1 MSNQAEEAVGKHLA
15 KDRLKRQI
23 AVALDEPVDQRR
35 DALRAVLRDIQPGTR
50 TAADGGGD
58 LSVQRAIAPRVPGA
72 RPAPDEGRLTAPLEA
87 PAPVADIWFGSGYMT
102 ALHGENADPP
112 SDRPRPAGGAEPR
125 GGAPGLASPRGSVVN
140 RKAQSP
146 RAPEDPGADS
156 AAKETGDSLINMPAL
171 NLEALRANDALEAA
185 LDELADD
192 GAGEAVASSDD
203 SGTTSLRA
211 ILENVKDAIIT
222 VDLEGYVLRTNPAAQ
237 RVFSSVGE
245 TMRGR
250 HIGELIPKLD
260 EGAPALEALAERV
273 GDTVVDLAP
282 EVIQA
287 RRSND
292 KQFTAEI
299 TVSKALRGA
308 AECFVLCLRDV
319 TDRLRDEQALRDSE
333 ARYRALV
340 ENAPEAIVVLDVDA
354 NRFVDANQNAAEL
367 FKLSREELLKVGPD
381 AISPAE
387 QSDGSASFGSERGYV
402 NRALQGGQPVF
413 EWLHCDAE
421 GKEIPCEVRFMRLP
435 SSGRQLIRASIIDI
449 AARKHGEIL
458 AYGER
463 RVLERVAAS
472 APLEVTL
479 ADVALVIQQIYPD
492 TRVAVMLLDDTGET
506 IRLEASVGLP
516 QPMKTALQALPV
528 GLKAGCCGAAASLGR
543 QIIVGDINND
553 TLWGQLQA
561 PARESGIH
569 SCCSTP
575 IVTAGDR
582 IHGTLA
588 MYFDTPRGPTT
599 GELDLITR
607 LTQLAGIAIR
617 RAQDEAA
624 LKASEARFRALF
636 DNVVDGVF
644 QASPEGDLISA
655 NPALVR
661 MLGYTDLEELQRE
674 GKLAQHYATSQCRER
689 LIAELATNGRVRN
702 YEYCMKRKDGEL
714 IVVLENS
721 RVVED
726 EQGSVAYYEG
736 TITDI
741 TQRKAAERALFKE
754 KERAQVTLES
764 IGDAVVT
771 TDSEGLVEYL
781 NPVAEELT
789 GWERRQAQGRHID
802 EIIRLADDE
811 AGEAIE
817 NPVLRSLREG
827 RVVGLTD
834 DVVLISRD
842 GSRIAIQD
850 SAAPIQDG
858 SGEVVGAVMVF
869 HDVSQE
875 RQLHRKLSY
884 YASHDSLTGL
894 INRREFEERLSTA
907 LGVVRRQEATSYA
920 LLYVDLD
927 QFKVV
932 NDTCGHTAGDLLLRQ
947 LGDLLQSRVRGS
959 DVLARLGGD
968 EFAVLLSDC
977 SMTEAVQV
985 ADALREAIS
994 DFRFSWRDGSMQVGA
1009 SIGIVPVE
1017 ADGRDVGALLSAADV
1032 ACYVAKDL
1040 GRNRIHVYQE
1050 GDAAE
1055 RHQEM
1060 QWVARINKAREEE
1073 RFELYFQ
1080 PIVPIGDTSND
1091 PCQYELLLRMRDET
1105 GEIIAPSSFIPAAE
1119 RYNLMPSLDRWV
1131 VTQVLDSLVYRG
1143 DQEVD
1148 PYTLAVNLSGT
1159 TLNDARF
1166 LDFMLQQLSAAELPP
1181 RALCFEITE
1190 TAAITNLANVVHF
1203 MNTLKAQGCEFALDD
1218 FGSGLSSLTYLK
1230 NLPVDY
1236 VKIDGQFIQNVAQDS
1251 ADKSMVEAIARMARA
1266 LNIETIAERVESGEV
1281 LTRLAEIGV
1290 SYAQGFFIAVP
1301 RSVRELPVR
1310 PGRRVI
1316 SA

>member
-1 MSNQAEEAVGKHLA
+1 LA
-15 KDRLKRQI
+15 KDRLKQQI
-23 AVALDEPVDQRR
+23 AAALEEPVDDRR
-35 DALRAVLRDIQPGTR
+35 DALRLVLSGIQPQVR
-50 TAADGGGD
+50 AEPVRAANPTGRATGDRDDG
-58 LSVQRAIAPRVPGA
+58 
-72 RPAPDEGRLTAPLEA
+72 
-87 PAPVADIWFGSGYMT
+87 VAVAESGESAATHGLAEVVDIYFGSGYMK
-102 ALHGENADPP
+102 AIRSPDVEVP
-112 SDRPRPAGGAEPR
+112 SDRRRPTSAAPRPVERVAQLSPTDSIVDIK
-125 GGAPGLASPRGSVVN
+125 APNFP
-140 RKAQSP
+140 
-146 RAPEDPGADS
+146 APEDSTADRILTE
-156 AAKETGDSLINMPAL
+156 AIEATDSLVNMPAL

-185 LDELADD
+185 LDELAEDAE
-192 GAGEAVASSDD
+192 GAEGEVASSSDD
-203 SGTTSLRA
+203 TGTTSLRA

-222 VDLEGYVLRTNPAAQ
+222 VDLEGRVLRTNPAAQ
-237 RVFSSVGE
+237 RVFSSVGDK
-245 TMRGR
+245 MRGR
-250 HIGELIPKLD
+250 YIGELIPKLD
-260 EGAPALEALAERV
+260 PGGPALEALAERV

-282 EVIQA
+282 ELIQA

-292 KQFTAEI
+292 KSFTAEI

-319 TDRLRDEQALRDSE
+319 TDRLRGEQALRDSE

-340 ENAPEAIVVLDVDA
+340 ENAPEAIVVLDVEE

-367 FKLSREELLKVGPD
+367 FKMNRDELLKVGPD

-387 QSDGSASFGSERGYV
+387 QSDGSPSFGSERGYID
-402 NRALQGGQPVF
+402 RALHGGQPVF
-413 EWLHCDAE
+413 EWLHRDAE

-435 SSGRQLIRASIIDI
+435 SSGKQLVRASIIDI
-449 AARKHGEIL
+449 AARKHGEVL

-472 APLEVTL
+472 APLELTL
-479 ADVALVIQQIYPD
+479 ADVALVVQQIYPD
-492 TRVAVMLLDDTGET
+492 TRVAVMLLDDTGGT
-506 IRLEASVGLP
+506 IRLAASVGLP
-516 QPMKTALQALPV
+516 RLLKQALQALPV
-528 GLKAGCCGAAASLGR
+528 GLKAGGCGAAASLGR
-543 QIIVGDINND
+543 QIVVRDIEKEA
-553 TLWGQLQA
+553 LWGQLQS
-561 PARESGIH
+561 PARESGIQA
-569 SCCSTP
+569 CCSTP

-588 MYFDTPRGPTT
+588 VYFDTPRGPTT

-624 LKASEARFRALF
+624 LRASEARFRALF

-644 QASPEGDLISA
+644 QASPDGDLISA
-655 NPALVR
+655 NPALIH
-661 MLGYTDLEELQRE
+661 MLGYADFDELKRE
-674 GKLAQHYATSQCRER
+674 GKLTEHYATSQCRER
-689 LIAELATNGRVRN
+689 LIAELQANGRVRN
-702 YEYCMKRKDGEL
+702 YEYRMKRKDGEL

-764 IGDAVVT
+764 IGDAVAT
-771 TDSEGLVEYL
+771 TDSEGRVEYL

-802 EIIRLADDE
+802 EIIRLADDL

-907 LGVVRRQEATSYA
+907 LGSVRRQEITSYA
-920 LLYVDLD
+920 LLYMDLD

-977 SMTEAVQV
+977 AMTEAVQV
-985 ADALREAIS
+985 ADALREAVS
-994 DFRFSWRDGSMQVGA
+994 DFRFSWQDSSMRVGA

-1017 ADGRDVGALLSAADV
+1017 AESRDVGALLSAADV

-1080 PIVPIGDTSND
+1080 PIVPIGGSSGALYQA
-1091 PCQYELLLRMRDET
+1091 PAQYELLLRMRDE
-1105 GEIIAPSSFIPAAE
+1105 GGKVIAPNSFIPAAE

-1143 DQEVD
+1143 DEGVD

-1166 LDFMLQQLSAAELPP
+1166 LDFMLQQLSAANLPP

-1203 MNTLKAQGCEFALDD
+1203 MNALKAQGCQFALDD

-1236 VKIDGQFIQNVAQDS
+1236 VKIDGQFIRNVAQDS

-1281 LTRLAEIGV
+1281 LTRLGEIGV
-1290 SYAQGFFIAVP
+1290 SFAQGFFIAVP
-1301 RSVRELPVR
+1301 RSVRELPVNT
-1310 PGRRVI
+1310 GRSVA